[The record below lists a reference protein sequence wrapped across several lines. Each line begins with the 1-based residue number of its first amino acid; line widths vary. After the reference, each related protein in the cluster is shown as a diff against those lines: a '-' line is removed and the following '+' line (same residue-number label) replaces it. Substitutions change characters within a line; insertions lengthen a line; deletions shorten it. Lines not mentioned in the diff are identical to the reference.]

1 VTNVSQTKTTDVVPV
16 TSGSA
21 VTLYLMQK
29 GNWYVGG
36 AGRAITDWE
45 DFREDNS
52 RSGRARIIS
61 ITAEEAMEWL
71 QAAVS
76 LRLQY
81 KHEL

>member
-1 VTNVSQTKTTDVVPV
+1 
-16 TSGSA
+16 
-21 VTLYLMQK
+21 MQK

-36 AGRAITDWE
+36 ASRAITDWE

-71 QAAVS
+71 
-76 LRLQY
+76 
-81 KHEL
+81 